1 LVITTVGDTIV
12 IPILIEAFTFILC
25 AVIVVKNF
33 NTLLSNNFFMKKTL
47 VFSFVMMMIAI
58 LPACNRSVTR
68 IESTEVKDLSG
79 RWNNTDSR
87 LTAEK
92 MIDDIQAANWLTNF
106 MQEKGGAKP
115 VVICGFVDNKSHEHI
130 EAETFIKDLERSFIN
145 TSKVG
150 LVQSGK
156 KREEMRL
163 EKADQQSNASVSTM
177 KKFGLEK
184 GADYILQ
191 GSINSIVDA
200 YKKKKT
206 VTYQINLE
214 LTNIE
219 TNEVVWI
226 GDKKITKYVKN

>member
-1 LVITTVGDTIV
+1 
-12 IPILIEAFTFILC
+12 
-25 AVIVVKNF
+25 
-33 NTLLSNNFFMKKTL
+33 MKK
-47 VFSFVMMMIAI
+47 IAI
-58 LPACNRSVTR
+58 LFLGFTLVLASCSNRKVSRIDPSETPA
-68 IESTEVKDLSG
+68 ISG
-79 RWNNTDSR
+79 SWNNTDSR
-87 LTAEK
+87 LTAEE
-92 MIDDIQAANWLTNF
+92 MIKQSLSEKWLSNHL
-106 MQEKGGAKP
+106 MEKSKKP
-115 VVICGFVDNKSHEHI
+115 VVIVGMVTNKSHEHI
-130 EAETFIKDLERSFIN
+130 EAETFMNDLERSFI
-145 TSKVG
+145 TSNKVG

-156 KREEMRL
+156 KRDQMRA
-163 EKADQQSNASVSTM
+163 EKADMQTNASVSTM

-226 GDKKITKYVKN
+226 GEKKIAKLVKN

>member
-1 LVITTVGDTIV
+1 
-12 IPILIEAFTFILC
+12 
-25 AVIVVKNF
+25 
-33 NTLLSNNFFMKKTL
+33 MKKL
-47 VFSFVMMMIAI
+47 FIVSAVAIAAF
-58 LPACNRSVTR
+58 LSSCANRQVTR
-68 IESTEVKDLSG
+68 IDPSETPDISG
-79 RWNNTDSR
+79 SWNNTDSR
-87 LTAEK
+87 LTAEELIK
-92 MIDDIQAANWLTNF
+92 DIAVGKWLNNHVG
-106 MQEKGGAKP
+106 EKGKKP
-115 VVICGFVDNKSHEHI
+115 VVIVGMVTNKSHEHI
-130 EAETFIKDLERSFIN
+130 EAETFMKDLERSFI
-145 TSKVG
+145 TTDKVG

-156 KREEMRL
+156 KREEMRA
-163 EKADQQSNASVSTM
+163 EKADMQSNASASTL

-226 GDKKITKYVKN
+226 GDKKIAKYVKN